1 MVLSYREMCLLLI
14 VFALRS
20 IFENRTEKKSP
31 VQFLA
36 TTILGGLIFLVPLV
50 FLPLILGKAFGLM
63 MKVADVRSTVYPPV
77 SPNRWSGITVIA
89 SEAQVEYLDTPLSEV
104 IELSE
109 GFGFGKADVLA
120 SRVESAP
127 S

>member
-1 MVLSYREMCLLLI
+1 
-14 VFALRS
+14 
-20 IFENRTEKKSP
+20 

-50 FLPLILGKAFGLM
+50 FLLFILGKAFGLM
-63 MKVADVRSTVYPPV
+63 MKVADGRSTVYLPI
-77 SPNRWSGITVIA
+77 SPNTWSGITVIA
-89 SEAQVEYLDTPLSEV
+89 SEAPVEYLDTP
-104 IELSE
+104 LSE

>member
-1 MVLSYREMCLLLI
+1 M
-14 VFALRS
+14 
-20 IFENRTEKKSP
+20 
-31 VQFLA
+31 QFLA

-50 FLPLILGKAFGLM
+50 FLLFILGKAFGLM
-63 MKVADVRSTVYPPV
+63 MKVADVRSTVYLPV
-77 SPNRWSGITVIA
+77 SPNTWSGITVIA
-89 SEAQVEYLDTPLSEV
+89 SEAPLEYLDTPLSEV

-120 SRVESAP
+120 SGVESDP